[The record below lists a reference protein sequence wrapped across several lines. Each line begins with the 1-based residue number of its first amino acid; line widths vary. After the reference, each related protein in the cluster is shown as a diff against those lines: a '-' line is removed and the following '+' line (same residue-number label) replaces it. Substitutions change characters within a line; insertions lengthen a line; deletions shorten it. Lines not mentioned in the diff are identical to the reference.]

1 MHVGVLQ
8 IELLFPDALSLKDK
22 RRVMKS
28 LRDRLHRRHLCAVG
42 EVGALGQLRRGV
54 LGVSVVAGEAARC
67 SSVLEAVMRLVSGV
81 SEARVGEVSRRVMRI
96 DAVGETEMDAYGRPI
111 VDGGTGELDRE
122 MLERGLDAGVEVE
135 R

>member
-1 MHVGVLQ
+1 MGVLQ

-42 EVGALGQLRRGV
+42 EVGGLGQLRRGV
-54 LGVSVVAGEAARC
+54 LGVSVVTAEAARC
-67 SSVLEAVMRLVSGV
+67 SAVLEAAMRLVSGV
-81 SEARVGEVSRRVMRI
+81 SDARVGEVSRRVMRI
-96 DAVGETEMDAYGRPI
+96 DAVEETGLDEHGRPI

-122 MLERGLDAGVEVE
+122 MLERGLEAG